1 MEFRW
6 VSDVI
11 GCLQGLWGCRGLSR
25 ALEVVTVYSIG
36 FHWGLS
42 LVFEVEGSKQGQPVV

>member
-36 FHWGLS
+36 FPLGFK
-42 LVFEVEGSKQGQPVV
+42 V